1 MSNYR
6 FTLRSFQGT
15 NKLLSL
21 VLNLP
26 NHPSSSRQ
34 GMGIVL
40 FIRETHHH
48 IVDGKIRTIQIEV
61 SQGNVGTRHHLS
73 IEHPLHGP
81 AVVEPLRQS
90 LQTLWLRVVR
100 KQHPM
105 QARQGGVT
113 AIQQQGSTPYSVQHS
128 SQNLGFGNIR
138 PEILRTRGMAFLL
151 LGNTFLHPPVFCL
164 PVGVDRCE

>member
-6 FTLRSFQGT
+6 LTLRSFQRT

-48 IVDGKIRTIQIEV
+48 IVDGKIRTIRVEV
-61 SQGNVGTRHHLS
+61 SQGNIGTRHQLS
-73 IEHPLHGP
+73 IEHLFYGP
-81 AVVEPLRQS
+81 TVVEL
-90 LQTLWLRVVR
+90 
-100 KQHPM
+100 
-105 QARQGGVT
+105 
-113 AIQQQGSTPYSVQHS
+113 
-128 SQNLGFGNIR
+128 IR
-138 PEILRTRGMAFLL
+138 
-151 LGNTFLHPPVFCL
+151 
-164 PVGVDRCE
+164 

>member
-73 IEHPLHGP
+73 IEHPLHGS
-81 AVVEPLRQS
+81 AVVELS
-90 LQTLWLRVVR
+90 A
-100 KQHPM
+100 K
-105 QARQGGVT
+105 
-113 AIQQQGSTPYSVQHS
+113 
-128 SQNLGFGNIR
+128 
-138 PEILRTRGMAFLL
+138 AFKPCGCGL
-151 LGNTFLHPPVFCL
+151 
-164 PVGVDRCE
+164 